1 MQGAPTVEDEAL
13 KDEKVRAEFEKYKQ
27 LIERKG

>member
-1 MQGAPTVEDEAL
+1 LAL

-27 LIERKG
+27 LIEKRGEK

>member
-1 MQGAPTVEDEAL
+1 VALSPEDEAL

-27 LIERKG
+27 LIEKRG